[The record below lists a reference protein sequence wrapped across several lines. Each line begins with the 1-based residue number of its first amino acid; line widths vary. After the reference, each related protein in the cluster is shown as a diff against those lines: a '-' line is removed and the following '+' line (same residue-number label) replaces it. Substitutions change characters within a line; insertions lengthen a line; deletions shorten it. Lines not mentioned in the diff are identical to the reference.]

1 MVFSGGLQHNLICWI
16 KLRVDVRTMEGML
29 PFARLYVHLTPFP
42 EIDDANRV
50 SRAAGPALMSSTSN
64 WRSRPEA
71 APAGGRLALGCRR
84 GHVYG
89 GNVCV
94 VLSICLA
101 AIAVRG
107 GMSL

>member
-1 MVFSGGLQHNLICWI
+1 MVFSGSLQHNLTCWI
-16 KLRVDVRTMEGML
+16 KPRVDVRAMKGML
-29 PFARLYVHLTPFP
+29 PFARLYVHLTPIP
-42 EIDDANRV
+42 EIGDADRV
-50 SRAAGPALMSSTSN
+50 SRAAGPSLTSSTSN

-94 VLSICLA
+94 VLSIRLA
-101 AIAVRG
+101 AIAVCG